1 MEQPRGYICGREYE
15 HCITVDTNSRIFF
28 LFIGL
33 ASSCYEKE
41 VFKKQWT
48 WLVDQTTSGI
58 SSKITQ
64 ITK

>member
-1 MEQPRGYICGREYE
+1 
-15 HCITVDTNSRIFF
+15 
-28 LFIGL
+28 
-33 ASSCYEKE
+33 

-64 ITK
+64 ITKWSRW